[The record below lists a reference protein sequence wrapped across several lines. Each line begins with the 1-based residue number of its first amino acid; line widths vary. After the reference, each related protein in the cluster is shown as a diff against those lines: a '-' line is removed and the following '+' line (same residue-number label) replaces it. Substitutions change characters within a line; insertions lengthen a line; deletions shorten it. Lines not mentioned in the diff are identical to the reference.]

1 MAEIRT
7 FSLITLFGALFSMVA
22 RHFDQGW
29 LIAAGLIALAML
41 LAVANVLKKQEDEAD
56 VGQTTETAA
65 LLRWRA
71 VSAISFRLDIEHF
84 GVLPILQE

>member
-1 MAEIRT
+1 
-7 FSLITLFGALFSMVA
+7 
-22 RHFDQGW
+22 
-29 LIAAGLIALAML
+29 ML

-71 VSAISFRLDIEHF
+71 VSAVSFRLDIEHF